1 LHLDERHALS
11 ALRACLALRPLLRVE
26 LILIDNVLG
35 EVLAPRYHGALV
47 RLGDGELALAVAL
60 PLLGGDKVR
69 WGHQHLRLGGGVDIM
84 EVEVV
89 AQMAGVLG
97 TRGLMRGLE
106 GLEG

>member
-1 LHLDERHALS
+1 
-11 ALRACLALRPLLRVE
+11 
-26 LILIDNVLG
+26 LG

-47 RLGDGELALAVAL
+47 RLGDGKLALAVAL
-60 PLLGGDKVR
+60 PLLGGDEVR

-89 AQMAGVLG
+89 AQMADVLG

-106 GLEG
+106 GPEG